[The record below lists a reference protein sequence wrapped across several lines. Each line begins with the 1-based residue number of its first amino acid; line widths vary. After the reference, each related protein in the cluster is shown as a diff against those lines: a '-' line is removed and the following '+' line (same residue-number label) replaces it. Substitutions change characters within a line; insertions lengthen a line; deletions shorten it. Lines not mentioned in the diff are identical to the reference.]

1 MASPTEASRALAL
14 GALVRKLR
22 RERRLTLRQLAEMV
36 PMSSSNLSRI
46 DLGAQGPPTD
56 EIIERIG
63 IALDIDPA
71 ELLRAAGRYAT
82 GTTFEET
89 VLARLDAL
97 SHDLHEVKK
106 DVREV
111 KMALADRGTTA

>member
-1 MASPTEASRALAL
+1 MTSPRGNTEASRALAL

-22 RERRLTLRQLAEMV
+22 RERRMTLNQLAERV
-36 PMSSSNLSRI
+36 PMSASNLSRI
-46 DLGAQGPPTD
+46 ELGSQGPPAD

-63 IALDIDPA
+63 LALETDPA

-82 GTTFEET
+82 GKTFEEA
-89 VLARLDAL
+89 VLARLDAIGR
-97 SHDLHEVKK
+97 

-111 KMALADRGTTA
+111 KKALITARKT